1 MSKGIEK
8 DAEIPESIMKEVG
21 FLGVSKKKSCGF
33 SIGLGISK

>member
-8 DAEIPESIMKEVG
+8 DAEIPESIMKEVD